1 MVDKELPNVGN
12 IHDDGWAKVFHE
24 LAAIVR
30 ASLCPMQ
37 ADGRARRTIDNMLV
51 RHQHYEVGT
60 FARRSVIEEKASPYP
75 VAVILFGLDTDRC
88 EEQVVW
94 RIREIKLVRH
104 LAPPSFRFAYV
115 SLKIGT
121 NEVLTPFQAEVVVVS
136 QEGRRKATSH
146 P

>member
-60 FARRSVIEEKASPYP
+60 FARRSVIEEKPVPTPLPSSSSVSIRTVVKSRWFDAS
-75 VAVILFGLDTDRC
+75 
-88 EEQVVW
+88 E
-94 RIREIKLVRH
+94 K
-104 LAPPSFRFAYV
+104 
-115 SLKIGT
+115 
-121 NEVLTPFQAEVVVVS
+121 
-136 QEGRRKATSH
+136 
-146 P
+146 